1 MQMNGVGER
10 HEPFGLCDYEPGTS
24 RAELQ
29 VGSIFVVA
37 CESQLIPRSGAGR
50 VGA

>member
-10 HEPFGLCDYEPGTS
+10 HEPFWLCDYEPGIS
-24 RAELQ
+24 QAELQ
-29 VGSIFVVA
+29 DASICVVA
-37 CESQLIPRSGAGR
+37 CESWLIPRSGAGR

>member
-1 MQMNGVGER
+1 MQINGVGER

-24 RAELQ
+24 QAELQ
-29 VGSIFVVA
+29 VASIFVVE
-37 CESQLIPRSGAGR
+37 CESQLVLRTGAGW